1 VLNILQSQTSCHMS
15 SLKAFGPR
23 WLDDWK
29 SRRREMAQRRKTA
42 PSKQAIDDDMA
53 YSDERGVNV
62 PSRIKNTEHVH
73 T

>member
-1 VLNILQSQTSCHMS
+1 MLNILQSQTSRHMS

-29 SRRREMAQRRKTA
+29 SRRREMVQRRKTA
-42 PSKQAIDDDMA
+42 PSKQNVHDDMA
-53 YSDERGVNV
+53 YSDESGVNV
-62 PSRIKNTEHVH
+62 ASRIKNAEHVH